1 MCPLRNSRFCS
12 SATFSPII
20 SRVIVSLCRSRV
32 RHYLNNVQKTLGEIV
47 FSSPFTGFR
56 RDASCNT
63 FSRVGKWKRFHV
75 YKLSEVI
82 PGHRYISPWIF
93 DRKLAHFETEEFVT
107 FLFFFAPFFFFPS
120 CNFDD
125 VQKLRQ
131 LRESACTSLWKSYP
145 KNSSYIYASLPK
157 QKLDKVYLYLL
168 KIPHICLAN
177 VTHVSIP
184 SLLLAQWFTAIQK
197 SILDLYTGENGFF
210 CVCVAIWVVFIPRD
224 QMIIIFQESVSTSE
238 VYANQLS
245 KKKKK

>member
-107 FLFFFAPFFFFPS
+107 FLFFFLPHFFSFHRAILTM
-120 CNFDD
+120 C
-125 VQKLRQ
+125 
-131 LRESACTSLWKSYP
+131 KSYD
-145 KNSSYIYASLPK
+145 NSVSLRVLHFGK
-157 QKLDKVYLYLL
+157 
-168 KIPHICLAN
+168 A
-177 VTHVSIP
+177 
-184 SLLLAQWFTAIQK
+184 
-197 SILDLYTGENGFF
+197 
-210 CVCVAIWVVFIPRD
+210 IPRIRLTF
-224 QMIIIFQESVSTSE
+224 MLAYPNRS
-238 VYANQLS
+238 
-245 KKKKK
+245 